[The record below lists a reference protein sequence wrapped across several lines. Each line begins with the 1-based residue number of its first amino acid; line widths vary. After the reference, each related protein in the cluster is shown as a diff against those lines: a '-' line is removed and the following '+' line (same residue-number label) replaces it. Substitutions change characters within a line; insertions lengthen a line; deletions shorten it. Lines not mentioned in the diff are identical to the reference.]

1 MRILVTGCAGFI
13 GSHVCERLLED
24 GHQVVGLDD
33 LSTGQAANV
42 DHLRRFE
49 QFSFQQHDITQ
60 PLPELGSF
68 DRVYNLACPASPVDF
83 GPRRLHIMAVCSRG
97 VWNLL
102 DLCRQSG
109 ARLLHTSTSEVYGDP
124 QEHPQRETYWGHVN
138 PIGPRCCYDE
148 GKRFA
153 EALITNYSAQYG
165 VEARIARIFNT
176 YGPRMRHDD
185 GRILPNFVMQAFA
198 NRPLTV
204 HGDGSQTRSF
214 CYVSDMVA
222 GLVSLCESDVTVPV
236 NLGNPEEISVLEF
249 AREII
254 ALTRSSSEIT
264 HVERPKD
271 DPQLRRPDI
280 TRARELLGWEPR
292 VPRREGLSRT
302 IEWFRQQFAAQ

>member
-1 MRILVTGCAGFI
+1 MR
-13 GSHVCERLLED
+13 HE
-24 GHQVVGLDD
+24 
-33 LSTGQAANV
+33 
-42 DHLRRFE
+42 
-49 QFSFQQHDITQ
+49 ITQ
-60 PLPELGSF
+60 PLPELGGF

-83 GPRRLHIMAVCSRG
+83 GPRRLHIMAACSRG

-102 DLCRQSG
+102 DLCRRSG

-153 EALITNYSAQYG
+153 EALITNYTAEYG
-165 VEARIARIFNT
+165 VEARVARIFNT

-198 NRPLTV
+198 GQPLTV

-214 CYVSDMVA
+214 CYVSDMVD
-222 GLVSLCESDVTVPV
+222 GLVSLCESDVTGPV

-254 ALTRSSSEIT
+254 ALTDSRSEII

-280 TRARELLGWEPR
+280 SRARELLGWEPR
-292 VPRREGLSRT
+292 VPRREGLART
-302 IEWFRQQFAAQ
+302 IEWFRQRLAKQ